1 MYQPQMNEST
11 DNDNGSNESNETTMF
26 IHKYAETTKQ
36 TCMCTATAI
45 ILIMAFAMSPLC
57 DFLLTSILCKIVIA
71 VLLGYSIYKNTTQ
84 TTLLKNQFNKDIK
97 SLLGGDFDAI
107 KMNILCGYTFSAFL
121 TFLLVAV
128 LRH

>member
-1 MYQPQMNEST
+1 MYQPPINNNES
-11 DNDNGSNESNETTMF
+11 NDNNESNETTIF
-26 IHKYAETTKQ
+26 IQKYAETTKQ

-45 ILIMAFAMSPLC
+45 VLIMAFAMSPLC
-57 DFLLTSILCKIVIA
+57 DFLLTSIISKIVI
-71 VLLGYSIYKNTTQ
+71 VTLLGYSIYKNTTQ

-97 SLLGGDFDAI
+97 SLLGGDFDTI
-107 KMNILCGYTFSAFL
+107 KMNVLCGYTFSAFL

>member
-1 MYQPQMNEST
+1 MYQPPI
-11 DNDNGSNESNETTMF
+11 DNAESNESNETTAF
-26 IHKYAETTKQ
+26 IQKYAETTKQ
-36 TCMCTATAI
+36 TCMCTATAV

-71 VLLGYSIYKNTTQ
+71 TLLGYSIYKNTTQ
-84 TTLLKNQFNKDIK
+84 TTLLKNKFHKDTT
-97 SLLGGDFDAI
+97 SLLGGDFDTI
-107 KMNILCGYTFSAFL
+107 KINVLCGYTFSAFL